1 LYVYYS
7 DTTGPREP
15 HNPKLLRTTM
25 PQRYWE
31 TMTEFQD
38 ESYFTAQAGTEEL
51 PAPNRKEISTQD
63 GEGARANHWQSGSR

>member
-1 LYVYYS
+1 
-7 DTTGPREP
+7 
-15 HNPKLLRTTM
+15 M

-51 PAPNRKEISTQD
+51 PAPNRKEIATQG
-63 GEGARANHWQSGSR
+63 GEGARANHWQSDSR